1 MNTNGYTLIEALF
14 AFFIVTLLSF
24 STLLILHQLEVTY
37 DNAKEEL
44 ALQRTLYFY
53 LKENK
58 LEGRIQLDHF
68 VINRTPEKICITD
81 LQNKKNYCHEVKR
94 LHND

>member
-1 MNTNGYTLIEALF
+1 MNQNGYTLIEALF
-14 AFFIVTLLSF
+14 AFFIVSLLSF
-24 STLLILHQLEVTY
+24 STLPILHQLEVTY
-37 DNAKEEL
+37 DNMKEDL

-58 LEGRIQLDHF
+58 LEGRIQLDQF
-68 VINRTPEKICITD
+68 VINRTTENVCITNV
-81 LQNKKNYCHEVKR
+81 QSNKNYCHQLKR